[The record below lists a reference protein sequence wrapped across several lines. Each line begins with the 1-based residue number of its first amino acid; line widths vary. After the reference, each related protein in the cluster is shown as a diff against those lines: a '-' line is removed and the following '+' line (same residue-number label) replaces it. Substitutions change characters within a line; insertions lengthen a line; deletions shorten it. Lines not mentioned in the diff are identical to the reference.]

1 MEKNTSVRKDS
12 EVVDLLHIFKTL
24 IKRAWA
30 IALVTIIVGA
40 LAFGYTTLFVK
51 PKYSSHINVFVK
63 TSTIDVGGLTASNL
77 SASQS
82 LVNTYIEIL
91 NTRDT
96 MEAVVDNLKEKP
108 ETAELAKKYSWGQL
122 LSIVSADPS
131 PETEIFQITVTTG
144 NAKEAAY
151 IAESIAE
158 VMKGRVEYVFGD
170 DATLKVVQE
179 AELYESKV
187 SPNITKN
194 TIIGA
199 LVGFVLGCA
208 FFAFFALL
216 DDTIRNENQV
226 IEMYDLP
233 ILAKI
238 PDLNTNN
245 KGYGSGT
252 YGNYNGYHGYHST
265 KNGGETNV

>member
-12 EVVDLLHIFKTL
+12 EVVDLLHVFKTL
-24 IKRAWA
+24 VKRAWA
-30 IALVTIIVGA
+30 IALIMIIVGA
-40 LAFGYTTLFVK
+40 LAFGYTSLFVK
-51 PKYSSHINVFVK
+51 PKYSSHVDVFVK
-63 TSTIDVGGLTASNL
+63 TSSIDVGGITAANL

-91 NTRDT
+91 KTRDT
-96 MEAVVDNLKEKP
+96 MEAVIENLRENP
-108 ETAELAKKYSWGQL
+108 ETKELAEKYTWSQL
-122 LSIVSADPS
+122 LSIVSAES
-131 PETEIFQITVTTG
+131 SSETEIFEITVIAEHSTD
-144 NAKEAAY
+144 ALY
-151 IAESIAE
+151 IARSIAK
-158 VMKGRVEYVFGD
+158 VMEDRVAYVFED

-179 AELYESKV
+179 AEHYPTKV

-194 TIIGA
+194 TLIGA

-208 FFAFFALL
+208 FFAFFAIL

-238 PDLNTNN
+238 PDLNTSS
-245 KGYGSGT
+245 KGYGSGS
-252 YGNYNGYHGYHST
+252 YGSYNGYHGYHSA
-265 KNGGETNV
+265 KNGGESNE